1 MISRETSCN
10 VELLKYQSLTLEE
23 KIARF
28 ENMEA
33 ELAKLKLENQVSCV
47 CVCVCMHACMYVCII
62 DMYMYVCMFGVIII
76 CTSALSILLYQF
88 YVRI

>member
-33 ELAKLKLENQVSCV
+33 ELAKLKLENQVSCICIIYGCT
-47 CVCVCMHACMYVCII
+47 CVCLVCM
-62 DMYMYVCMFGVIII
+62 
-76 CTSALSILLYQF
+76 
-88 YVRI
+88 

>member
-1 MISRETSCN
+1 MIQWVISRETSCN

-33 ELAKLKLENQVSCV
+33 ELAKLRLENQVSYV
-47 CVCVCMHACMYVCII
+47 YVYMFMYYNCQKEKFWVS
-62 DMYMYVCMFGVIII
+62 GNE
-76 CTSALSILLYQF
+76 L
-88 YVRI
+88 